1 MAADFWV
8 FTGRA
13 NPKLAND
20 IVKKLKV
27 NLGKIQIQDFA
38 DGEIS
43 VQIKENVRGR
53 AVFFIQPIC
62 PPCGNKDLI
71 ELLISVD
78 AFRRSSAGEVTAV
91 IPYFGY
97 ARQDRKDRP
106 RVAITAKLVANLLE
120 AAGVNRVLCI
130 DLHSDQIQ
138 GFFNI
143 PVDNLYSSY
152 VMVPA
157 LGKNFKNNLMIISPD
172 VGGTARA
179 RAYAARLKA
188 PLAIIDKRRDPNVP
202 NKVEVLNVIGE
213 VQDKAAVIVDDII
226 DTAGTLVEAVK
237 AIKKAGAISV
247 SAAASHG
254 LFSGKALE
262 EIEKSD
268 IDQILV
274 TDTIPSKNNAKKIK
288 TVSVAPL
295 LAEAIK
301 RIHQRR
307 SVSSLFV

>member
-1 MAADFWV
+1 MKGNFCV
-8 FTGRA
+8 FSGRA
-13 NPKLAND
+13 NPELASD
-20 IVKKLKV
+20 IARKLKLK
-27 NLGKIQIQDFA
+27 LGKIEIRDFA

-53 AVFFIQPIC
+53 DVFFIQPIC
-62 PPCGNKDLI
+62 PPCGNKDLM
-71 ELLISVD
+71 ELLVAID
-78 AFRRSSAGEVTAV
+78 AFRRSSAGEITAV

-97 ARQDRKDRP
+97 SRQDRKDRP

-120 AAGVNRVLCI
+120 AAGVDRVLCV

-143 PVDNLYSSY
+143 PVDNLYSSF
-152 VMVPA
+152 VLISAVKK
-157 LGKNFKNNLMIISPD
+157 GFKNKLMIISPD

-179 RAYAARLKA
+179 RAYASRLKV
-188 PLAIIDKRRDPNVP
+188 PLGVIDKRRDPNVP
-202 NKVEVLNVIGE
+202 NKAQALHIIGD
-213 VQDKAAVIVDDII
+213 VKGKQVVIVDDMF
-226 DTAGTLVEAVK
+226 DTAGTLVEAVR
-237 AIKKAGAISV
+237 AIKKAGAKSV
-247 SAAASHG
+247 SAAAAHG
-254 LFSGKALE
+254 LFSGEAMPRIEKS
-262 EIEKSD
+262 EIEKV
-268 IDQILV
+268 LV
-274 TDTIPSKNNAKKIK
+274 TDTVPPRNSSEKIK

>member
-1 MAADFWV
+1 M
-8 FTGRA
+8 
-13 NPKLAND
+13 
-20 IVKKLKV
+20 
-27 NLGKIQIQDFA
+27 
-38 DGEIS
+38 
-43 VQIKENVRGR
+43 
-53 AVFFIQPIC
+53 
-62 PPCGNKDLI
+62 
-71 ELLISVD
+71 
-78 AFRRSSAGEVTAV
+78 
-91 IPYFGY
+91 
-97 ARQDRKDRP
+97 
-106 RVAITAKLVANLLE
+106 AITAKLVANLLE

-179 RAYAARLKA
+179 RAYAARLKV
-188 PLAIIDKRRDPNVP
+188 PLAIIDNRRDPNVP
-202 NKVEVLNVIGE
+202 NKAEALNVIGE

-247 SAAASHG
+247 SAVASHG

-274 TDTIPSKNNAKKIK
+274 TDTIPSKNNSKKIK

>member
-1 MAADFWV
+1 MAADFRI

-13 NPKLAND
+13 NPKLASD

-27 NLGKIQIQDFA
+27 NLGNIQIQDFA

-53 AVFFIQPIC
+53 DVFFIQPIC

-71 ELLISVD
+71 ELLVSID
-78 AFRRSSAGEVTAV
+78 AFRRASASEVTAV

-120 AAGVNRVLCI
+120 AAGVNRVLCV

-152 VMVPA
+152 VLISVVRK
-157 LGKNFKNNLMIISPD
+157 GSKDSLMIISPD

-179 RAYAARLKA
+179 RAYASRLKA
-188 PLAIIDKRRDPNVP
+188 PLGVIDKRRDPNIP
-202 NKVEVLNVIGE
+202 NKAQALHVIGD
-213 VQDKAAVIVDDII
+213 VKGKRVVIVDDMF
-226 DTAGTLVEAVK
+226 DTAGTLVEAVR
-237 AIKKAGAISV
+237 AIKKAGARSV
-247 SAAASHG
+247 SAAAAHG
-254 LFSGKALE
+254 LFSGEAIARIEKS
-262 EIEKSD
+262 EIEKV
-268 IDQILV
+268 LV
-274 TDTIPSKNNAKKIK
+274 TDTIPPRNSSKKIK